1 MGFPNHEVEE
11 GFMNAL
17 IPSYLQKK
25 HSNNTFDIS
34 QFVLDVEA
42 GETDQFIDRLR
53 SLFAVTPYELV
64 KDLENHYQNILWL
77 LFKLMGF
84 YTHAEYHT
92 SRGRIDLLVKTPLYI
107 YVMKFKLD
115 DTAEEAMA
123 QINSK
128 EYSLPFTVEN
138 QTVVKIEMNFS
149 KETRNIEKWVIE

>member
-1 MGFPNHEVEE
+1 M
-11 GFMNAL
+11 
-17 IPSYLQKK
+17 
-25 HSNNTFDIS
+25 
-34 QFVLDVEA
+34 
-42 GETDQFIDRLR
+42 
-53 SLFAVTPYELV
+53 V

-107 YVMKFKLD
+107 YVMEFKLD
-115 DTAEEAMA
+115 GTAEEAMA

-138 QTVVKIEMNFS
+138 QTVVKIGMNFS